1 MSAWAEAWTGL
12 RLDAPWVLALAPV
25 VLLLAL
31 LGSRTA
37 ALRFAPSAFL
47 HRDPE
52 GRARALPRSL
62 RQRIAWLPRALHVLA
77 LLALVLALA
86 RPLARVALPLT
97 RQGIDILLCLDV
109 SSSMRADD
117 LRPGRTRLDVTKA
130 AALAFV
136 EKRPDDR
143 IGLVTFARY
152 PDVVC
157 PPTLDHGALAALL
170 QGVMQ
175 VEEDSDED
183 ATGIGMALARA
194 AQALRRGGSAS
205 KVVVLLTDGEENVAR
220 ADAPEE
226 IAPLEAARLCEE
238 LGVRVYT
245 IAAGIGRRTAD
256 GQEVEIDTRPVQ
268 EVASLTGGAFFAA
281 RDASAV
287 ERVYEVIDE
296 LERSAFDAP
305 RYREVERF
313 LPFLLLALALLL
325 LARAARVL
333 IGEALP

>member
-1 MSAWAEAWTGL
+1 MSEWLLAWTGL
-12 RLDAPWVLALAPV
+12 ALDAPWALALVPV
-25 VLLLAL
+25 VLVLAL
-31 LGSRTA
+31 LGARAA
-37 ALRFAPSAFL
+37 ALRFAPSEFL
-47 HRDPE
+47 HRDGGGHP
-52 GRARALPRSL
+52 RSLPRSL

-86 RPLARVALPLT
+86 RPLARERLPLT
-97 RQGIDILLCLDV
+97 RRGIDILLCLDV

-117 LRPGRTRLDVTKA
+117 LQPGRTRLDVTKA
-130 AALAFV
+130 AALAFL
-136 EKRPDDR
+136 ERRPDDR

-170 QGVMQ
+170 NGVAQ
-175 VEEDSDED
+175 VDEDSDED

-194 AQALRRGGSAS
+194 AQALRHGGSAS

-256 GQEVEIDTRPVQ
+256 GRQVELDPRPVQ
-268 EVASLTGGAFFAA
+268 QVASLTGGAFFAA

-287 ERVYEVIDE
+287 QRVYEVIDE

-305 RYREVERF
+305 RFHDVDRF
-313 LPFLLLALALLL
+313 APFLLLALVLLVA
-325 LARAARVL
+325 ARASRVL
-333 IGEALP
+333 MGEALP